1 MKGTTIVN
9 HTATTV
15 AQGPHRSAVLQWL
28 LERTDVPSESR
39 RVQQDVNHH
48 VRAGES
54 NLNTE
59 VVIRLL
65 NEALGMAVISILRYK
80 RRYFMTAEIRPRW
93 VETMLLQHVADVQ
106 AYADQLAERI
116 KQLGGQAL
124 LPFERLLNRS
134 HAEQV
139 EVNSLAEMI
148 MADLFSEQGAI
159 HNYRK
164 LIASIGNDDQ
174 RTRQVLERILAQEE
188 AHAESLAG
196 LLRDRPSQSCCD
208 DAIAPH
214 GAQKEKL

>member
-15 AQGPHRSAVLQWL
+15 PHGPHRSAVLQWL

-39 RVQQDVNHH
+39 RVQQEVNHH

-59 VVIRLL
+59 IVIRLL

-93 VETMLLQHVADVQ
+93 VETMLLHHVADVQ

-139 EVNSLAEMI
+139 EGNSLAEMI

-159 HNYRK
+159 HNCRK

-188 AHAESLAG
+188 AHAESLVG
-196 LLRDRPSQSCCD
+196 LLMDRPSQSCCD

>member
-1 MKGTTIVN
+1 VF
-9 HTATTV
+9 
-15 AQGPHRSAVLQWL
+15 QRL
-28 LERTDVPSESR
+28 LDLTDFPSESR
-39 RVQQDVNHH
+39 RAQQEVNHH

-59 VVIRLL
+59 IVIRLL
-65 NEALGMAVISILRYK
+65 NEALGIAVISILRYK

-139 EVNSLAEMI
+139 DGNSLTEMI
-148 MADLFSEQGAI
+148 TADLFAEQSAF

-164 LIASIGNDDQ
+164 LIASVGDDDQ
-174 RTRQVLERILAQEE
+174 TTKQVLERILQQKD
-188 AHAESLAG
+188 AHAKNLAG
-196 LLRDRPSQSCCD
+196 THLGQHLFYDRNV
-208 DAIAPH
+208 
-214 GAQKEKL
+214 GK

>member
-1 MKGTTIVN
+1 VF
-9 HTATTV
+9 
-15 AQGPHRSAVLQWL
+15 QRL
-28 LERTDVPSESR
+28 LDLTDFPSESR
-39 RVQQDVNHH
+39 RVQQEVNHH

-59 VVIRLL
+59 IVIRLL

-116 KQLGGQAL
+116 EQLGGQAL
-124 LPFERLLNRS
+124 LPFERLPKRS
-134 HAEQV
+134 HGEQV
-139 EVNSLAEMI
+139 ERSSLAEII
-148 MADLFSEQGAI
+148 MADLFAEQRAI

-164 LIASIGNDDQ
+164 LIASVGNDDQ

-188 AHAESLAG
+188 AHADNLVG
-196 LLRDRPSQSCCD
+196 LLRDRSSQ
-208 DAIAPH
+208 P
-214 GAQKEKL
+214 LL